1 MSADGELDPAVSFL
15 SRREQELETTFLKDG
30 CLVVEVEDRSLLDHI
45 RDFVAYTAA
54 AHLGVDRPDN
64 PDHFLNTVHE
74 HVTVEALN
82 DLRLN
87 VIQNLRAQTWFRPA
101 YYSLVRSTLADLV
114 GNELVMQRSFGFSVQ
129 LPEDES
135 SLLQVHADVWD
146 GDSEY
151 EVVVWLPLVDCH
163 DTKSMYLLPPG
174 KDRPVQATMNQFRDG
189 SAEDLYEAIRDD
201 VEFKN
206 VPYGAALLFSQ
217 TLMHGNRINRTPE
230 SRWSMNCRF
239 KSLLSPYADKKLG
252 EFFEPIS
259 IKPATRMA
267 MDYQL
272 PQDFDE

>member
-1 MSADGELDPAVSFL
+1 MSTNGEQDPSLAFL
-15 SRREQELETTFLKDG
+15 SEHERELEATFLRDG
-30 CLVVEVEDRSLLDHI
+30 CVVVEVEDRTLLDRI
-45 RDFVAYTAA
+45 RDFVAQTAA
-54 AHLGVDRPDN
+54 DHLGVEMPAGPDR
-64 PDHFLNTVHE
+64 FLNMVHE
-74 HVTVEALN
+74 SVTVEGLN

-87 VIQNLRAQTWFRPA
+87 VIQNLRSQSWFRPA
-101 YYSLVRSTLADLV
+101 YYRLVRSTLAALV

-129 LPEDES
+129 LPDDES

-146 GDSEY
+146 GDSAY

-163 DTKSMYLLPPG
+163 DTKSMYLLPPS
-174 KDRPVQATMNQFRDG
+174 KDRPVQSAMNQFRNG

-201 VEFKN
+201 VEFKD
-206 VPYGAALLFSQ
+206 VPYGTALLFSQ
-217 TLMHGNRINRTPE
+217 TLMHGNRINQTSE

-267 MDYQL
+267 MAYEL

>member
-1 MSADGELDPAVSFL
+1 MSVDGEQGPAVSFL
-15 SRREQELETTFLKDG
+15 SERERQIEETFLRDG
-30 CLVVEVEDRSLLDHI
+30 CLVVEVEDRGVLDHI
-45 RDFVAYTAA
+45 RDLVANTSA
-54 AHLGVDRPDN
+54 AHLGVDAPDD
-64 PDHFLNTVHE
+64 PAHFLNTVHE
-74 HVTVEALN
+74 HVTVEGLN

-87 VIQNLRAQTWFRPA
+87 VIQNLRSQSWFRPA

-129 LPEDES
+129 LPDDES

-163 DTKSMYLLPPG
+163 ETKSMYLMPPS
-174 KDRPVQATMNQFRDG
+174 KDRPVQAAMNQFREG
-189 SAEDLYEAIRDD
+189 SAEDLYEKIRDD
-201 VEFKN
+201 VEFKT
-206 VPYGAALLFSQ
+206 VPYGTALLFGQ
-217 TLMHGNRINRTPE
+217 TLMHGNRINRTAE

-272 PQDFDE
+272 PEDFDE